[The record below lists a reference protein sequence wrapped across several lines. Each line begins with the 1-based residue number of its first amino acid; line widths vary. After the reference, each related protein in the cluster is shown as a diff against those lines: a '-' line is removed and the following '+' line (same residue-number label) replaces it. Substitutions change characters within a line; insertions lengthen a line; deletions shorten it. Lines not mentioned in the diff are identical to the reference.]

1 MTQLEIQ
8 TTRDDHRIAWLTALA
23 ITIHLLESVIPSP
36 IPGLKPGFANI
47 ITIIVL
53 CQFGISMASWVNLLR
68 VVVGSILLGTFLS
81 PTFMLSLAGALS
93 SLLILFLASKLNTT
107 HTMSNNEKNIIT
119 EHSKWTFGS
128 NSKWAFGPMGYS
140 LLAAMAHISGQFV
153 MAYFLFIPHPALWR
167 LFPVLLVFGILLGTV
182 NGIISQNILRRIQL
196 N

>member
-1 MTQLEIQ
+1 MMQLEIK

-68 VVVGSILLGTFLS
+68 VVIGSILLGTFLS
-81 PTFMLSLAGALS
+81 PTFMLSLAGAVS

-107 HTMSNNEKNIIT
+107 PAAFNNEKKKNVFT
-119 EHSKWTFGS
+119 A
-128 NSKWAFGPMGYS
+128 NSTWAFGPMGYS

-182 NGIISQNILRRIQL
+182 NGIISQNILRRIQ
-196 N
+196 